1 MDATMLARYGG
12 LPVVARIVLGFY
24 DRVLSSDDLKSYFAG
39 ADMRRLVDH
48 QARFIASLMG
58 GPASYTSEYLRDVH
72 AHLDID
78 APAFEAMM
86 GLLEDSL
93 REARFAAADV
103 EAIMAEMRAR
113 APYVVTRAPA

>member
-1 MDATMLARYGG
+1 MDTTMLARYGG

-24 DRVLSSDDLKSYFAG
+24 DRVLASDDLKSYFAG

-58 GPASYTSEYLRDVH
+58 GPASYTGEYLREVH

-78 APAFEAMM
+78 ATAFEAMM
-86 GLLEDSL
+86 GLLEESL

-103 EAIMAEMRAR
+103 EAIMADMRAR